1 MFLPTIDLFYL
12 NILVDMNFSFFV
24 TLFLKKQELYD
35 KLEKW
40 RENHNREMMEIVERC
55 REVEQ
60 ASREAFNAMIDEKR
74 QKGKKFSITLRINLG

>member
-1 MFLPTIDLFYL
+1 MDI
-12 NILVDMNFSFFV
+12 NFSFFV

-40 RENHNREMMEIVERC
+40 RENHNREMTEIVEKC

-60 ASREAFNAMIDEKR
+60 ASREAFNTMVDEKR
-74 QKGKKFSITLRINLG
+74 QKGKKFCITSGINFG

>member
-12 NILVDMNFSFFV
+12 NILVDMNFSSFV